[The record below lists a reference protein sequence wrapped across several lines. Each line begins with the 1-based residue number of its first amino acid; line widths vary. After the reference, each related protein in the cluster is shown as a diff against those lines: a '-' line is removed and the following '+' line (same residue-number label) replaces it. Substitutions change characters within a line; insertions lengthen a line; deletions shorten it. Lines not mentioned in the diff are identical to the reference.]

1 LRSILPALLLLLPA
15 LYAADEETPA
25 KKKKM
30 SALSLL
36 PDGSELQGI
45 TLPRYDENHRLVGV
59 LKAKAMTLVNDQT
72 IAGET
77 IAIEFYNPDR
87 SLRGRMDLTKAMFNQ
102 SKRTLEAME
111 PITIQSDQ
119 INVKGAGLVY
129 DFEQGEGFLLGP
141 ATTSIRKK
149 TSPTAMKSSHSPL
162 RTGAIIG
169 AALISQPLAATAQ
182 PAVSQTETATKA
194 PEHAAASQAARQNLV
209 RDLEASSAANAAAK
223 AFLERTNLSTADPAQ
238 PVPEPPQAKPLDLK
252 PGPDDTL
259 ISCDGGMYF
268 DPDEGVFVY
277 MKNVRVTDP
286 GFTMT
291 GANELKIFLEKIPA
305 EEIEK
310 RKQERAA
317 KKKAAG
323 SDEKTDPP
331 KKEKEEE
338 AGFRDKFGEVEK
350 IIATGAIVI
359 DAKPKQGE
367 PPIKASGAIFSYN
380 ILNDVVL
387 VSGGYPWFVREG
399 IALRAMEPE
408 LTLEIHPKT
417 GKFNTSGHWDTFANF
432 EKLRAEQDQKKK
444 DKKKD
449 TNN

>member
-1 LRSILPALLLLLPA
+1 MLLLLPA
-15 LYAADEETPA
+15 LHAADQETPA

-30 SALSLL
+30 SAVSLL
-36 PDGSELQGI
+36 PDGSELQGV
-45 TLPRYDENHRLVGV
+45 TLPRYDENRRLTGV
-59 LKAKAMTLVNDQT
+59 LKAKAMTLVNEQT

-87 SLRGRMDLTKAMFNQ
+87 SLRGRMDLVKALFDQ
-102 SKRTLEAME
+102 SKGTLEAME
-111 PITIQSDQ
+111 PISLRSDQ
-119 INVKGAGLVY
+119 INVEGAGLVY

-141 ATTSIRKK
+141 AKTWIKK
-149 TSPTAMKSSHSPL
+149 DAQSTAMKTSRS
-162 RTGAIIG
+162 RFRAGAVIG
-169 AALISQPLAATAQ
+169 ATLISQPLAATAQ
-182 PAVSQTETATKA
+182 PAAPPAANQTETTTKA
-194 PEHAAASQAARQNLV
+194 PDHAAASQASRQNLV
-209 RDLEASSAANAAAK
+209 RDLDASSAANAAAK

-277 MKNVRVTDP
+277 LKNVRVTDP

-317 KKKAAG
+317 KKKAASG
-323 SDEKTDPP
+323 DEKTDPP

-380 ILNDVVL
+380 ILSDVVL

>member
-15 LYAADEETPA
+15 LHAADQVTPA

-30 SALSLL
+30 SAVSLL
-36 PDGSELQGI
+36 PDGSELQGV
-45 TLPRYDENHRLVGV
+45 TLPRYDENRRLVGV

-87 SLRGRMDLTKAMFNQ
+87 SLRGRMDLVKALFDQ
-102 SKRTLEAME
+102 SKGTLEAME
-111 PITIQSDQ
+111 PISLWSDQ
-119 INVKGAGLVY
+119 INVEGAGLVY

-141 ATTSIRKK
+141 AKTWIKK
-149 TSPTAMKSSHSPL
+149 DAQSTAMKTSRSRF
-162 RTGAIIG
+162 RTGAVIG
-169 AALISQPLAATAQ
+169 ATLISQPLAATAQ
-182 PAVSQTETATKA
+182 PAAPPAANQTETATKA
-194 PEHAAASQAARQNLV
+194 PEHAAATQAARQNLV
-209 RDLEASSAANAAAK
+209 RDLDASSAANAAAK
-223 AFLERTNLSTADPAQ
+223 AFLERTNLSATDPSQ

-291 GANELKIFLEKIPA
+291 GANELKIFLEKIPP
-305 EEIEK
+305 EEIER

-323 SDEKTDPP
+323 GDEKADPP

-359 DAKPKQGE
+359 DAKPEQGE

-380 ILNDVVL
+380 ILKDEVI
-387 VSGGYPWFVREG
+387 VSGGYPWFIREG

-408 LTLEIHPKT
+408 LTLHIQPKT
-417 GKFNTSGHWDTFANF
+417 GRFNTSGHWDTFANF
-432 EKLRAEQDQKKK
+432 EKLRAEQEAKKK
-444 DKKKD
+444 DK
-449 TNN
+449 NN